1 MASVAEMKAELQ
13 ALIDHAEA
21 TSNDTA
27 LSIALQTG
35 RLDLVTILLTSIAVI
50 LAIGGLM
57 AYFDIRSR
65 VPNIAERVAREECR
79 KIAEDRILEFSND
92 ELPNQVRRLMEDL
105 LPQHSGGDEEYGAEK
120 EDER

>member
-1 MASVAEMKAELQ
+1 
-13 ALIDHAEA
+13 
-21 TSNDTA
+21 
-27 LSIALQTG
+27 
-35 RLDLVTILLTSIAVI
+35 
-50 LAIGGLM
+50 M

-65 VPNIAERVAREECR
+65 VTNIAERVAREECR